1 MSEKVEIPV
10 VFLEEVEAKIQKI
23 ARHSGYTRDEVI
35 EGLIKSFLEMS
46 EQTGDKI
53 EPTGFA
59 LTVKRALRDTGFET

>member
-1 MSEKVEIPV
+1 MSEKVEVPV
-10 VFLEEVEAKIQKI
+10 VLLEEVEAKIQKI

-35 EGLIKSFLEMS
+35 EGLISSFLDMA

-59 LTVKRALRDTGFET
+59 LTVKRALRDTGSEA